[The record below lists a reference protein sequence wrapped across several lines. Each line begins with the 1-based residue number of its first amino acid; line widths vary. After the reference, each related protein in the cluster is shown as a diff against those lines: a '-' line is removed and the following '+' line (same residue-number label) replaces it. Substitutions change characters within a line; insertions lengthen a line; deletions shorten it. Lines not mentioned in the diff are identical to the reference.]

1 MLIIL
6 ALLLQLSTSL
16 HAAEEKFICSALVG
30 RSFYQELKPLAV
42 TDKTK
47 HCSLSCYLAL
57 RCGGLESFHVGLV
70 KELMDVLGAGQAEWA
85 DLRANQQGI
94 TFALAGRARSKA
106 QCLRECKTIYE

>member
-57 RCGGLESFHVGLV
+57 RCGALESFNVGLV
-70 KELMDVLGAGQAEWA
+70 KEILDLLGAGNPEVA

-94 TFALAGRARSKA
+94 TFALSGRARSRT
-106 QCLRECKTIYE
+106 QCLRECKAIFD